1 MAGVE
6 AGVAVG
12 KFEVHTTVNRGHSLD
27 WHVDRLTSKLI
38 AVSDNAPPVIRDQAH
53 AFKHDIALQVRLQI
67 QAAMASERTTIIA
80 KLRLAGMEEAARL
93 IQEN

>member
-1 MAGVE
+1 MTHVVGI
-6 AGVAVG
+6 GVG
-12 KFEVHTTVNRGHSLD
+12 KFDVHTTVNQGHSLD

-38 AVSDNAPPVIRDQAH
+38 AVSDNAPPVIRDQAR
-53 AFKHDIALQVRLQI
+53 AFKHDIERHIRLQLE
-67 QAAMASERTTIIA
+67 AVMASQRTTMIA